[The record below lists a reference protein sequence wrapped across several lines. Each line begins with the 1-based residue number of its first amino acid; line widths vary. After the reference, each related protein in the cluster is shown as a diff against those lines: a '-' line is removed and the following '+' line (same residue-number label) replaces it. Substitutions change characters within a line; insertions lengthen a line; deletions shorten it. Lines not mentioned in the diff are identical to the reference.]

1 MDTQDARRAAQLR
14 RAAAA
19 ALIGTAIEFYDFFLY
34 GTAAALVFGPV
45 FFPELGTVG
54 ALLAA
59 FSVYAVAFLARP
71 VGAVVFGH
79 FGDRLGRKATLV
91 VSLLLMGLSTA
102 AVGLLPGYGAW
113 GWWSPVLLVVLR
125 VCQGVG
131 LGGEW
136 GGAALLIAE
145 NAPAGRRGR
154 YGAYLQLGPTSG
166 FVLANGVF
174 LVLRLTLDEGAFHA
188 WGWRVP
194 FLASLGLV
202 AVGLF
207 IRLRLEE
214 TPLFRAEAEA
224 GVGAGVGA
232 GAPSR
237 AGAVPVLEVLRDHWR
252 TVLVGCGAITVGYAL
267 FYVTTTY
274 ALAYATTGLG
284 VSSTVVLSMLLLGAV
299 GKGAT
304 VWVSARRSDA
314 WGRRRTLQGATVLA
328 VLWSPVLFPL
338 LETVRRPL
346 MFLALAGALV
356 VLGCLLG
363 PVAAYLPELFPTRV
377 RYTGAALTYNLGG
390 VVGGATTPL
399 VATRLTETYGTAVP
413 VGWYLVV
420 LGVVALACLRL
431 LPETSGAD
439 LAQAGA
445 ADAGR
450 RRTPVLGADPAA

>member
-1 MDTQDARRAAQLR
+1 MDAEDAWRAGQLR
-14 RAAAA
+14 RAAVA

-45 FFPELGTVG
+45 FFPELGAVG

-71 VGAVVFGH
+71 LGAVLFGH
-79 FGDRLGRKATLV
+79 FGDRLGRKTTLV
-91 VSLLLMGLSTA
+91 VSLLLMGVATA
-102 AVGLLPGYGAW
+102 AVGVLPGFGAW
-113 GWWSPVLLVVLR
+113 GWWAPVALVVLR

-145 NAPAGRRGR
+145 NAPTARRGR
-154 YGAYLQLGPTSG
+154 YGGFLQLGPTSG

-174 LVLRLTLDEGAFHA
+174 LVLQLALDEGAFRE

-207 IRLRLEE
+207 VRLRIEE
-214 TPLFRAEAEA
+214 SPVFRESARAEEA
-224 GVGAGVGA
+224 RGG
-232 GAPSR
+232 R
-237 AGAVPVLEVLRDHWR
+237 ARVPVVEVLRGHWR
-252 TVLVGCGAITVGYAL
+252 VVLAGCGAITVGYAL
-267 FYVTTTY
+267 FYLTTTY

-284 VSSTVVLSMLLLGAV
+284 VSSTLVLSMLLVGAV
-299 GKGAT
+299 GKGVM
-304 VWVSARRSDA
+304 VWVSAGRSDG
-314 WGRRRTLQGATVLA
+314 WGRRRTLGWATGLA
-328 VLWSPVLFPL
+328 IGWSLVLFPL

-346 MFLALAGALV
+346 MFVALAGAML
-356 VLGCLLG
+356 VLGCMLG
-363 PVAAYLPELFPTRV
+363 PVAAFLPELFPTRV

-399 VATRLTETYGTAVP
+399 VATRLTAAYGTAEP
-413 VGWYLVV
+413 VGWYLAG
-420 LGVVALACLRL
+420 LGVVALGCLWL
-431 LPETSGAD
+431 LPETGGAE
-439 LAQAGA
+439 LAAVDG
-445 ADAGR
+445 GR
-450 RRTPVLGADPAA
+450 RRVPALGADPAA